1 MESRFVGKGL
11 MPEHR
16 QHVGVVWR
24 AIFVVVLLITAGC
37 VARRPDFVTQVRP
50 DFMTRVRQDCSAG
63 GRWACDLVD
72 ALNRPASADDTKKP
86 IAAKLTATPPPRGDQ

>member
-1 MESRFVGKGL
+1 

-24 AIFVVVLLITAGC
+24 TLFVIVLVITGGC
-37 VARRPDFVTQVRP
+37 ATRRPDFVTQVRP

-63 GRWACDLVD
+63 EQWACDLVD
-72 ALNRPASADDTKKP
+72 ALNRPPSADDTKTP
-86 IAAKLTATPPPRGDQ
+86 MAAKLTATPAP